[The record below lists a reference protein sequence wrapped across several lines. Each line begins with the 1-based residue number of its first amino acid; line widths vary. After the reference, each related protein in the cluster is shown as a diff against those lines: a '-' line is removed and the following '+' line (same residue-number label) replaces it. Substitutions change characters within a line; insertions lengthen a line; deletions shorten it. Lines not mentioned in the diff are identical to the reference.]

1 MNNFPPFFDS
11 FYYSKHPET
20 GEQTNFCDTCN
31 KAFIFPYSARACFL
45 AHKHKMTEKQ
55 ARGLKLQML
64 GELVICNHC
73 QEKVHKKHYNQHLVS
88 FHSDVEKT
96 VECQVCSWRFISGW
110 CDLTSFYLKI
120 VFLIFI

>member
-1 MNNFPPFFDS
+1 M
-11 FYYSKHPET
+11 
-20 GEQTNFCDTCN
+20 
-31 KAFIFPYSARACFL
+31 

-73 QEKVHKKHYNQHLVS
+73 QERVHKKHYNQHLVS

-110 CDLTSFYLKI
+110 CDLTN
-120 VFLIFI
+120 IFIKEIVKQIHFQAPPLGMNACISTSSLP